1 MTYGEVTYPS
11 VRLTYSLV
19 SFERF
24 EAAELLRSNVAAHYG
39 TCGPASRIRHRRS
52 GGVGYRGYVG
62 RRDV

>member
-1 MTYGEVTYPS
+1 MTYGEVTYSS

-39 TCGPASRIRHRRS
+39 TCGPRHGFVTDDLAES
-52 GGVGYRGYVG
+52 VTEGMLGAAT
-62 RRDV
+62 